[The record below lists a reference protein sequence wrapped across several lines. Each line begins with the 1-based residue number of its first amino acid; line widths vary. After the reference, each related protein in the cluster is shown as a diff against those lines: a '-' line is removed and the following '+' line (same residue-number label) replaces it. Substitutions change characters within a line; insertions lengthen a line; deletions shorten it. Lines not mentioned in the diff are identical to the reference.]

1 MPSQTLSDPSGL
13 GLIVSREQALAAG
26 LTRDQI
32 RHRVRSARWTVIA
45 TGMYLRSAPTDDH
58 DAMHARRAVA
68 AAQRIPGAIII
79 GASAAAVHKLPL
91 VHPLPQHVELSV
103 PPGSWRG
110 IRGNIRRRA
119 LTIDSADLVDGPVH
133 LTSVARTFVDVAR
146 ERPLAD
152 ALSVGDAAV
161 RRNLGTHDDVARA
174 LQRAAP
180 IKGLRNAARAFPHI
194 DSRRESALESWSA
207 AQFIAWGIPL
217 PEVQV
222 TICDDFGLFIA
233 RVDFFWREFGV
244 IGEADGLMK
253 YSPDEGGLAAFGRE
267 KDRESA
273 LRDLGYDVIR
283 WRWADLASRPLL
295 IRRRLE
301 ASFIRARKRVD

>member
-1 MPSQTLSDPSGL
+1 
-13 GLIVSREQALAAG
+13 
-26 LTRDQI
+26 
-32 RHRVRSARWTVIA
+32 
-45 TGMYLRSAPTDDH
+45 MYLRSAPTDDH
-58 DAMHARRAVA
+58 DAMHAQRAVA

-103 PPGSWRG
+103 PHGSWRG
-110 IRGNIRRRA
+110 IRGSIRRRY
-119 LTIDSADLVDGPVH
+119 LDITSADLVDGPVF
-133 LTSVARTFVDVAR
+133 LTSVARTVVDVAR

-161 RRNLGTHDDVARA
+161 RRHLVTHDDIAFA

-180 IKGLRNAARAFPHI
+180 IKGLRHAAHALPHI
-194 DSRRESALESWSA
+194 DARRESALESWSA
-207 AQFIAWGIPL
+207 AQFIEWGIPL

-222 TICDDFGLFIA
+222 TIHDELGLFIA

-244 IGEADGLMK
+244 VGEADGLMK
-253 YSPDEGGLAAFGRE
+253 YSPDEGGVAAFGRE

-283 WRWADLASRPLL
+283 WRWADLASRPLV

-301 ASFIRARKRVD
+301 ASFTRATGRTH